1 MMEKIVPDSFIK
13 KSKLGIFLDQQSE
26 NFKNFYRKSKFRS
39 RQLYNGA
46 VFLHDQKAETRKKS
60 AFNMK

>member
-26 NFKNFYRKSKFRS
+26 NFKKSKFRS

-46 VFLHDQKAETRKKS
+46 VFLHDQKAETRKKKR
-60 AFNMK
+60 F

>member
-26 NFKNFYRKSKFRS
+26 NFKKSKFRS